1 MQKMSSYIYEEIL
14 KNCKNYLNNKYMIA
28 FEIGCTQG
36 DRIKDMAL
44 NYLGDVYVIIEKDLS
59 NRDRYV
65 FIFNDVNI

>member
-1 MQKMSSYIYEEIL
+1 MF
-14 KNCKNYLNNKYMIA
+14 A